1 MNFLRH
7 TIKCAAGLLAVGIAI
22 IACNKPDEITVPF
35 EGTIYM
41 PQAFAEKS
49 AITLILADSAE
60 KIAFGGAYAGL
71 GFPNSDIP
79 LNFELKPS
87 LVSTYNASNG
97 TSYRL
102 LPDSAYT
109 IQGLSSVIPSGKTT
123 SNPLTLS
130 VASKKLSRDFQ
141 YILPIEL
148 MSAGGSK
155 IDSARKIAY
164 IRIENIIRKETDITQ
179 LAKLSV
185 SQEHRDGPGAGEAS
199 SKLVDGSVDT
209 KFLLHSFPAN
219 FWAQLSFE
227 TAKVVGAYTMT
238 SANDQESRDPKNWRF
253 QGSND
258 GTNWIDLDVQ
268 TDILFTD
275 YKQTKRFEFDNNT
288 PYKHYRLR
296 IEALRSNPIGGLFQL
311 AEWRLITFK

>member
-1 MNFLRH
+1 MNFLRYN
-7 TIKCAAGLLAVGIAI
+7 KKYAAVLLAVGIAI
-22 IACNKPDEITVPF
+22 NACNKPDEITVPF

-49 AITLILADSAE
+49 AITLILADAAE

-71 GFPNSDIP
+71 GFPGSDIP
-79 LNFELKPS
+79 LTFELKPA
-87 LVSTYNASNG
+87 LVNTYNASNG

-148 MSAGGSK
+148 ISAGGSR

-164 IRIENIIRKETDITQ
+164 IRIDNIIRKETDITQ

-199 SKLVDGSVDT
+199 SKLVDNNTAS

-219 FWAQLSFE
+219 FWAQLTFTE
-227 TAKVVGAYTMT
+227 AKVIGAYTLT
-238 SANDQESRDPKNWRF
+238 SGNDASERDPRDWQIQGSAN
-253 QGSND
+253 
-258 GTNWIDLDVQ
+258 GTTWTTLDTRTSMVFTAFGQ
-268 TDILFTD
+268 TQF
-275 YKQTKRFEFDNNT
+275 FELVNET
-288 PYKHYRLR
+288 PYLHYRLS
-296 IEALRSNPIGGLFQL
+296 ISALRGNAIGGLFQL